1 MRAVQNGEA
10 AAGARTV
17 ADAMDDILSQQHAG
31 QSYSR
36 ADRQKRKAGKDSG
49 KLNTREER
57 EKLAVSMT
65 QFPVLRSNQAE
76 NKTTATN
83 HKGWISNPFFQ
94 RFLEHKDLECKMNL
108 ECPPRRLNFIS
119 TNEHLPA

>member
-1 MRAVQNGEA
+1 MQDGEA
-10 AAGARTV
+10 TAGARTV
-17 ADAMDDILSQQHAG
+17 ADAMDDVLSQQHAG

-65 QFPVLRSNQAE
+65 QFPVLRSNQAK

-83 HKGWISNPFFQ
+83 HKGWVSNPFFQ
-94 RFLEHKDLECKMNL
+94 LK
-108 ECPPRRLNFIS
+108 IS
-119 TNEHLPA
+119 RT